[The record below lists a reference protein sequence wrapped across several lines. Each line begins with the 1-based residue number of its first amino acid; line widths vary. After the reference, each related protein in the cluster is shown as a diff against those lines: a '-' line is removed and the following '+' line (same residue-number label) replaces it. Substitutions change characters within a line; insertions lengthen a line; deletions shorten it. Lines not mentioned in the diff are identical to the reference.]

1 MNTNPIPVVT
11 NRARLR
17 YTNLFFRRGRRADIL
32 SRINQASFYELNR
45 LILARSLE
53 SSSLKPRSFL
63 LKALD
68 ERIDHWNRA
77 SQILKELDVC
87 KTSHATVAQVLECAR
102 YAMYFLWLEPDYR
115 SAKPIEKEA
124 FLQRLQGLHPTD
136 HILAYTSNL
145 TLYCGGKETP
155 LKRFDANEPSG
166 EES

>member
-11 NRARLR
+11 SRAKVR

-32 SRINQASFYELNR
+32 SRINQASFYELHR

-53 SSSLKPRSFL
+53 SSCPKPRSFL
-63 LKALD
+63 LKALN
-68 ERIDHWNRA
+68 ERINHWNRA
-77 SQILKELDVC
+77 VQTLQELDVC
-87 KTSHATVAQVLECAR
+87 KASHATVAQVLECAR

-124 FLQRLQGLHPTD
+124 FLQCLRGLQPTD
-136 HILAYTSNL
+136 YLVAYTSNL
-145 TLYCGGKETP
+145 TLYCGGKENP
-155 LKRFDANEPSG
+155 LEQLDAGNPSS